1 MTKNLFFLFV
11 LTFLINEAYSQKN
24 GILQGVVKDKNRQEL
39 LPGATVIVEN
49 SNPLIGSSTDIDGK
63 YKLEIPVGSYN
74 IKATLV
80 GYKPLV
86 KFNILIT
93 TGNINQ
99 LNFELE
105 EENKSLG
112 EVEIKAERSKAQ
124 ATTLETVN
132 SVQSLTVEEIKSNP
146 GGNFDIS
153 RVIQALPG
161 VAGSTGGAA
170 FRNDIII
177 RGGAPNENV
186 YYLDGIEIPVINHFA
201 TQGSA
206 GGPAGILNVSF
217 IEDIS
222 LKSSAFDARYDNAL
236 ASVFQINQKDGNSER
251 IQGNI
256 RLSSTELAATLDGP
270 LSKKT
275 TFLASARR
283 SYLQL
288 LFAAIDL
295 PIRPN
300 YWDFQYKVTHKFN
313 NKTTLT
319 AIGVGAIDE
328 FKFGVP
334 RESTPE
340 KTFVLNSNPFI
351 NQWNYTTGI
360 ALKRLTKNGF
370 FNVALSRNMF
380 DNKIDR
386 FEERIETED
395 RRITK
400 IRSQEIENKLRVDF
414 NYFKKGW
421 KINYGGVLQYVK
433 TNNLVQNRI
442 LKELRDSVGNL
453 IQPELRINFNTAIQ
467 FWRYGLFVQAS
478 KKVLKD
484 RLSLTAGLRSDG
496 NSFTTTG
503 NDLSRTLSPRAGL
516 SYSLTEKLNI
526 NASYGIYYK
535 IPTYTILS
543 FRDAQG
549 EFVNRNADYTRST
562 HYVAGLEWLPT
573 EARRITV
580 EGFYKDYA
588 NYPVSLIDGISL
600 ANQGGGFAVLGNEPV
615 RTDGIGRVYGAE
627 AFFQQKLTR
636 GLFLVFSYTFY
647 KSEFS
652 GADGKLVPSAWDY
665 NHLFS
670 AIVGKK
676 FKRNWEIGLK
686 YRYAGGAPYTPFDLV
701 NSQKNFP
708 TLGTGILDFNQLN
721 TLRLRAF
728 NQFDFR
734 IDKKYNY
741 KRATLD
747 LYFDVQ
753 NALLTQNE
761 GFPTFT
767 FERTA
772 DNSDFKT
779 TDGQPLRPDGSNG
792 IPVLLQ
798 DLQNTVV
805 PSIGFI
811 FEF

>member
-484 RLSLTAGLRSDG
+484 RLSLTAGLRTDG

>member
-467 FWRYGLFVQAS
+467 FWRYGLFIQAS